1 MNKNYSWDVFW
12 VERGCLSWIRA
23 ALPSVRLGVTQPLVM
38 SPRIDSNN
46 AINHFSID
54 SRISR
59 LNSFQ
64 TLVWYCYWMEG
75 DRLDLIRGLVTR
87 YLFSSFFFGI
97 FWYIQR
103 KFSASFL
110 SLLMFSFSAQESS
123 LSVGNNTWSSRHKGD
138 MLMWGGDHHCDYHRH
153 HQNLRNHHKIKR
165 TTCKDLGSGGES
177 FPGLVVGCPR
187 KQDRK
192 ENQGA
197 NDHEH
202 EHEDDIIIILR
213 RYFWNEKANFRLSS
227 WQLAQWADKGIKE
240 KDSSVNLLLS
250 FGMPHLSSS
259 LLLIFFV
266 RYGPVLGI
274 WVVALNN
281 LRNIKYKK
289 ALKASLSMGGLVG
302 PKVLGQNTDDIKL
315 GVLSQGHLCQK
326 SRNTLV
332 KMMAKPFLWN

>member
-46 AINHFSID
+46 AINRFSID

-75 DRLDLIRGLVTR
+75 DRLDLIRGLVAR

-138 MLMWGGDHHCDYHRH
+138 MLMWGGDHHCDHHCH
-153 HQNLRNHHKIKR
+153 HQNLRNHENEQYVKTLGVVERVSPAWSSVVHASKIAKR
-165 TTCKDLGSGGES
+165 TKVLIIMIMSMRMISSSFWGGISEMK
-177 FPGLVVGCPR
+177 
-187 KQDRK
+187 KQIF
-192 ENQGA
+192 A
-197 NDHEH
+197 
-202 EHEDDIIIILR
+202 
-213 RYFWNEKANFRLSS
+213 
-227 WQLAQWADKGIKE
+227 WAVD
-240 KDSSVNLLLS
+240 NLLNEQTKESKKKILQS
-250 FGMPHLSSS
+250 IYFYHLECLTS
-259 LLLIFFV
+259 
-266 RYGPVLGI
+266 VLPC
-274 WVVALNN
+274 
-281 LRNIKYKK
+281 Y
-289 ALKASLSMGGLVG
+289 
-302 PKVLGQNTDDIKL
+302 
-315 GVLSQGHLCQK
+315 
-326 SRNTLV
+326 
-332 KMMAKPFLWN
+332 